1 MSKHHHFQQN
11 SPKQKCQDT
20 KLAGFPVVTGLT
32 LGATD
37 KWQTHS
43 TSTDRFVGLDL
54 AKETFTLTFIL
65 SSQKRTAAS
74 TAQQCTIVLLLY
86 SPFLIELNTSL
97 L

>member
-1 MSKHHHFQQN
+1 M
-11 SPKQKCQDT
+11 
-20 KLAGFPVVTGLT
+20 TGLT

-74 TAQQCTIVLLLY
+74 TAQQCTVVLLLY